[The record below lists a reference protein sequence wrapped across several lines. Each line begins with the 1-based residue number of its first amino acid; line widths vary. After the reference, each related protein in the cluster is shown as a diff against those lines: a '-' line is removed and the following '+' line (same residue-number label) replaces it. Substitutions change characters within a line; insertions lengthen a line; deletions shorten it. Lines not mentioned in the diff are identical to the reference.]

1 MPDRLLLSSLH
12 PGARRAFSGLA
23 TAVMVLAGMEPGLA
37 VERISGPVTADVV
50 RVIDG
55 DTLTVK
61 AQIWLGQELTVSA
74 RIRGIDAPEIHGK
87 CMREKSMAAAATNR
101 LFAIAGGTSVRLTNV
116 EEDKYGG
123 RVIAD
128 VTTEAGVRDRPG
140 DARERP
146 CPPL

>member
-1 MPDRLLLSSLH
+1 
-12 PGARRAFSGLA
+12 
-23 TAVMVLAGMEPGLA
+23 
-37 VERISGPVTADVV
+37 
-50 RVIDG
+50 VIDG

-101 LFAIAGGTSVRLTNV
+101 LFAIAGGASVRLTNV

-128 VTTEAGVRDRPG
+128 VTTEAGVEIAPAMLASGLVRPYDG
-140 DARERP
+140 TARGSW
-146 CPPL
+146 CDIAGLGG

>member
-1 MPDRLLLSSLH
+1 M
-12 PGARRAFSGLA
+12 
-23 TAVMVLAGMEPGLA
+23 LAGLTPA
-37 VERISGPVTADVV
+37 VAAERISGPVAANVL

-101 LFAIAGGTSVRLTNV
+101 LFAIAGGASVRL
-116 EEDKYGG
+116 
-123 RVIAD
+123 
-128 VTTEAGVRDRPG
+128 
-140 DARERP
+140 
-146 CPPL
+146 